1 MYLAQHLNQQIMP
14 KFTLHEVVNEKGNSF
29 IFLRK
34 DGIFV
39 DCALFEPNKDGDKLD
54 AIKRMVELAD
64 KIRIAG
70 NQKEILIAEL

>member
-1 MYLAQHLNQQIMP
+1 MQP
-14 KFTLHEVVNEKGNSF
+14 KFTLHEVVTEKGNSF

-39 DCALFEPNKDGDKLD
+39 DCALFEPDKDGDKLD
-54 AIKRMVELAD
+54 AIKRMVDLAD

-70 NQKEILIAEL
+70 DRKETLIAEL